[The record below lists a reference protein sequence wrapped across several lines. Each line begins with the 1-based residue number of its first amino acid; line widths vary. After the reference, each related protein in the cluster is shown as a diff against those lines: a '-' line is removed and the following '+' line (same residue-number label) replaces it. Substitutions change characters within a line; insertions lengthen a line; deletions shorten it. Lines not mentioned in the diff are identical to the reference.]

1 MTATGQRKRIVS
13 LTMGTLGDLKMFL
26 TLNIALKAAGYD
38 VCLAA
43 PENFHAE
50 IRAAGI
56 EPARCGGD
64 FKELMQADGMQR
76 FVRSSISTQ
85 LLRLSVLPRDMRKML
100 KEGMS
105 DAVAAA
111 RGADLIITHPI
122 VLNARDIAESM
133 DVPWVQV
140 APAPVTRT
148 AEVPLC
154 LYPGAYGAAINRLTY
169 SLRNFEAL
177 PYLRHMNTL
186 RAGQLGLPPLSLVG
200 AVQNARKRN
209 ADVTLYPFGESIFP
223 RPADWS
229 DDARLTGFWFSDE
242 DDAPLPEDLDTFIE
256 RGDAPIFLGF
266 GSMPGLDSDRAAMLI
281 EACEALRLR
290 AVVAAGWSGL
300 DDLLRKS
307 SSDRFHVIRYA
318 PYQKLFPKMKAVV
331 HHGGLGTLAQGLR
344 AGRPTLACPIT
355 MDQPFWGNRVEAIGV
370 GPAPLPVAEWTP
382 KRLRQ
387 ALGEVAFVSSYA
399 RRAADLAPRFV
410 NENGIGSAVG
420 IISRA
425 LDASRSARPRTS
437 IMPNPV
443 PRGTP
448 HWVAAD

>member
-1 MTATGQRKRIVS
+1 
-13 LTMGTLGDLKMFL
+13 
-26 TLNIALKAAGYD
+26 
-38 VCLAA
+38 
-43 PENFHAE
+43 
-50 IRAAGI
+50 
-56 EPARCGGD
+56 
-64 FKELMQADGMQR
+64 
-76 FVRSSISTQ
+76 
-85 LLRLSVLPRDMRKML
+85 
-100 KEGMS
+100 
-105 DAVAAA
+105 
-111 RGADLIITHPI
+111 
-122 VLNARDIAESM
+122 
-133 DVPWVQV
+133 
-140 APAPVTRT
+140 
-148 AEVPLC
+148 
-154 LYPGAYGAAINRLTY
+154 
-169 SLRNFEAL
+169 
-177 PYLRHMNTL
+177 
-186 RAGQLGLPPLSLVG
+186 
-200 AVQNARKRN
+200 
-209 ADVTLYPFGESIFP
+209 
-223 RPADWS
+223 
-229 DDARLTGFWFSDE
+229 
-242 DDAPLPEDLDTFIE
+242 
-256 RGDAPIFLGF
+256 
-266 GSMPGLDSDRAAMLI
+266 MPGLDSDRAAMLI